1 MEPAGELRP
10 TGPATEIKLCPGHY
24 GHRAGELCPG
34 NRERRAGELRLGAV
48 ICLPWV
54 PSDRAGQGAV
64 DIAAGRTGEAEA
76 ISERI
81 CATRQDVATT
91 PEKSHSHRSSAGRT
105 RLVKAHV

>member
-1 MEPAGELRP
+1 MGIARP
-10 TGPATEIKLCPGHY
+10 PKANSALATMGIARASSAPATANVVQGSSASEP
-24 GHRAGELCPG
+24 E
-34 NRERRAGELRLGAV
+34 